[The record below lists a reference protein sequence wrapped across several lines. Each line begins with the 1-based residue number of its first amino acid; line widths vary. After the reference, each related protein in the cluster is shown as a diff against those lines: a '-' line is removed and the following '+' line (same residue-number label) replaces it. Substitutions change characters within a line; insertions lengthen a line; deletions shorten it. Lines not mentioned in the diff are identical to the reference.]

1 MLKLEIILNWNRS
14 GNHFQ
19 YAKVRNQF
27 QLKKIRKSVLVEKVR
42 NNLQLKKIRKSVL
55 VEKVANHDG
64 DRGDSEEDGGGH
76 AAGRVARVHGAEAN
90 LKY

>member
-1 MLKLEIILNWNRS
+1 M
-14 GNHFQ
+14 
-19 YAKVRNQF
+19 
-27 QLKKIRKSVLVEKVR
+27 KSD
-42 NNLQLKKIRKSVL
+42 L

>member
-1 MLKLEIILNWNRS
+1 MLKLEIILNWNQS

-42 NNLQLKKIRKSVL
+42 YHFQLKKIRKSVSI
-55 VEKVANHDG
+55 EKDYEI
-64 DRGDSEEDGGGH
+64 SFS
-76 AAGRVARVHGAEAN
+76 
-90 LKY
+90 

>member
-1 MLKLEIILNWNRS
+1 MQKLEIILNWNRS

-27 QLKKIRKSVLVEKVR
+27 QLKKIM
-42 NNLQLKKIRKSVL
+42 KSVL

>member
-1 MLKLEIILNWNRS
+1 MKSVLVEN
-14 GNHFQ
+14 
-19 YAKVRNQF
+19 VRYHF
-27 QLKKIRKSVLVEKVR
+27 QLKKIM
-42 NNLQLKKIRKSVL
+42 KSVL

>member
-1 MLKLEIILNWNRS
+1 LKKIWKSFSKLEIILNWIRS

-27 QLKKIRKSVLVEKVR
+27 QLKKIMKSD
-42 NNLQLKKIRKSVL
+42 L